1 LIFFKNLNFMLP
13 AKQGLYDP
21 EFEHDNCGA
30 GFICSLKGIK
40 TNDIIHKA
48 LDILD
53 KLEHRGAVSSDGKT
67 GDGAGILIE
76 IPHDFLSKQCDFEL
90 PKANEYAVGMVFL
103 PKKENQRSYSI
114 NVFETEIKNQGLK
127 VLGWRKVPVNPE
139 VMGIIAAQTEP
150 HIMQIFVGRGN
161 LKLSEHEF
169 NIKLFIARK
178 ISEHTILNSKLSQ
191 ASYFYLPSLSTH
203 TLIYKGLLIP
213 EDIKGYYQDLSDPLV
228 VTRLALVHQR
238 FSTNT
243 FPTWDLAQPFRYMCH
258 NGEINTFKGNFSRM
272 QAREELLESDLFG
285 PDIKKILPIILKGK
299 SDSSSMDMVVELLI
313 ATGRS
318 LPEVMMMLVPEA
330 WEKHTYMDD
339 DKKAFYK
346 YNACI
351 MEPWDGPASIP
362 FTDGKY
368 IGALLDRNGLR
379 PSRYSVTK
387 DGYVVMSSETG
398 VLDIAPENIERHG
411 RLEPGKMFLVNMDEG
426 RIIEDDEIKKE
437 ITTKRPYKKWL
448 DENILPLKEVPYT
461 GNVTPTEK
469 EDFETRMRIFGYTQE
484 DLKTII
490 TPMSTLG
497 KEAMGSM
504 GVDTPLAV
512 LSKRPQL
519 LYNYFK
525 QLFAQVTNPPLDGIR
540 EEIVTDTSLTI
551 GSEFNLFEVS
561 PQHAKKLS
569 IQNPVISNEDLDKIR
584 FIEHNDFKAVTISTL
599 YELSGRLN
607 SLEET
612 LEVMIKDLE
621 RALAKG
627 ANIIILSDRGVSPSM
642 APIPMLLATAH
653 AHHALKRLKKRTKF
667 GIIIESAEPREPHH
681 FSLLFGYGASA
692 INPYM
697 INEIIIHQ
705 ATEKIIKV
713 TAEVGIENFNKAIAK
728 GIVKVMNKIGISTLH
743 SYRGAQIFEAL
754 GLSQKLIDRF
764 FVNTATRIEGIGLY
778 EIEKEIN
785 ARHTK
790 AYIHESNLGLPLEI
804 GGDYRWRRDGEEH
817 VVNPSSIASLQ
828 QAVRQNKP
836 ESYAAFAKMI
846 NEQNEKLMTLRG
858 LFEFSSFDPIPIDQV
873 EPWTEIVK
881 RFKTGAMSLGSIS
894 QEAHENLA
902 IAMNRIG
909 GKSNS
914 GEGGEDKRR
923 FQPDKDGNWRN
934 SAIKQVASGRF
945 GVSSHYLSSAKEI
958 QIKMAQGAK
967 PGEGG
972 QLPGPKVNPYI
983 ASIRNSTPYVG
994 LISPPPH
1001 HDIYSIEDLAQLI
1014 YDLKNANRDARI
1026 NVKLVSEVGVGTI
1039 AAGVAKAKADV
1050 ILISGY
1056 DGGTGAS
1063 PLTSLKHAG
1072 LPWELGIA
1080 EAQQTLVMN
1089 DLRSRIVLECDG
1101 QMKTGRDVAIAC
1113 LLGAE
1118 EFGFSTAPLIA
1129 SGCIMMRAC
1138 HLNTCPVGIATQDPE
1153 LRKNFKGKPEHV
1165 INYMYFIAEELREI
1179 MAELGFRTIDEMV
1192 GQSQK
1197 INMKKA
1203 LLHYKAQ
1210 GIDLSKILYKPK
1222 VPSSVHERNTKEQ
1235 DHGLE
1240 NVLDF
1245 DILRQAHPALYRKE
1259 TQHLEYQIKNTN
1271 RTVGAIL
1278 SNEISKIH
1286 GADGLPKDTL
1296 SLKFKGTAGQS
1307 FGGFAT
1313 HGLYMKIEGT
1323 ANDYFGKG
1331 LSGAT
1336 LVAQVPEKAT
1346 FIPHEN
1352 VIVGNVCLYGA
1363 TAGEAYINGIAGERF
1378 CVRNSGATAVV
1389 EGIGDH
1395 GCEYMTG
1402 GVAVVLGEFGRNFAA
1417 GMSGGIA
1424 YLFSEDGEFYEKKF
1438 NLEMVELEDLQ
1449 ESDHETLQVLLQ
1461 NHLDYTKS
1469 PKAKSILEDWPESS
1483 KKFIKVMPTDYKRAL
1498 EMIADQETEKKN

>member
-1 LIFFKNLNFMLP
+1 MLP

-21 EFEHDNCGA
+21 QYEHDNCGA
-30 GFICSLKGIK
+30 GFICSLEGKK

-53 KLEHRGAVSSDGKT
+53 KLEHRGAVSADGKT

-76 IPHDFLSKQCDFEL
+76 IPHDFLVTQCNFKLPEL
-90 PKANEYAVGMVFL
+90 HQYAVGMVFL
-103 PKKENQRSYSI
+103 PKKENQRTYCMGVLEHEI
-114 NVFETEIKNQGLK
+114 NNQGLE

-139 VMGIIAAQTEP
+139 VVGAIAAQTEP
-150 HIMQIFVGRGN
+150 EIMQVFVGRGAE
-161 LKLSEHEF
+161 KYSDHEF
-169 NIKLFIARK
+169 NIKLFCARK
-178 ISEHTILNSKLSQ
+178 IAEHTVYNSKLSQ

-213 EDIKGYYQDLSDPLV
+213 EDIKGYYKDLRDPAV

-258 NGEINTFKGNFSRM
+258 NGEINTFRGNLSRM
-272 QAREELLESDLFG
+272 QAREELLENELFG
-285 PDIKKILPIILKGK
+285 PDIKKILPVILPGK
-299 SDSSSMDMVVELLI
+299 SDSASMDMVVELLL

-330 WEKHTYMDD
+330 WEKHASMEE
-339 DKKAFYK
+339 DKKAFYQ

-398 VLDIAPENIERHG
+398 VLDILPENIERHG

-426 RIIEDDEIKKE
+426 RIIEDEEIKKE
-437 ITTKRPYKKWL
+437 VISKRPYKKWL
-448 DENILPLKEVPYT
+448 NENLLPLKEIPYT
-461 GNVTPTEK
+461 GNKTPIEK

-484 DLKTII
+484 DLKTLI
-490 TPMSTLG
+490 TPMSVEG
-497 KEAMGSM
+497 KEAIGSM
-504 GVDTPLAV
+504 GTDTPLAV
-512 LSKRPQL
+512 LSDRPQL

-540 EEIVTDTSLTI
+540 EEIVTDTSLSI
-551 GSEFNLFEVS
+551 GNEYNLFDITAD
-561 PQHAKKLS
+561 HAKKLS
-569 IQNPVISNEDLDKIR
+569 IQNPVISNEDLDKIK
-584 FIEHNDFKAVTISTL
+584 FIEADDFKATTISTL
-599 YELSGRLN
+599 YEINGGLN
-607 SLEET
+607 ALEYA
-612 LEVMIKDLE
+612 LEDMIKAVEKAIDN
-621 RALAKG
+621 G
-627 ANIIILSDRGVSPSM
+627 TNIIILSDRGVSPSL
-642 APIPMLLATAH
+642 APIPMLLATSH
-653 AHHALKRLKKRTKF
+653 THHAFKRLKKRSRF

-697 INEIIIHQ
+697 VNEIIAHQ
-705 ATEKIIKV
+705 VEQGIISLDTSK
-713 TAEVGIENFNKAIAK
+713 AIDNFNKAIAK

-743 SYRGAQIFEAL
+743 SYRGAQIYEAL
-754 GLSQKLIDRF
+754 GLSKKLINRF
-764 FVNTATRIEGIGLY
+764 FSNTATRIEGIDLY

-785 ARHTK
+785 KRHTR
-790 AYIHESNLGLPLEI
+790 AYIHESKLGLPLEI
-804 GGDYRWRRDGEEH
+804 GGDYRWRRDGEAH
-817 VVNPSSIASLQ
+817 AVNPATIATLQ

-836 ESYAAFAKMI
+836 ESYEAFSKMI
-846 NEQNEKLMTLRG
+846 NDQNEKLMTLRG
-858 LFEFSSFDPIPIDQV
+858 LFEFSSFDPIPLDQV

-914 GEGGEDKRR
+914 GEGGEDIRR
-923 FQPDKDGNWRN
+923 FQPDQDGNLRN

-983 ASIRNSTPYVG
+983 ASVRNSTPYVG

-1014 YDLKNANRDARI
+1014 YDLKNANRQARI

-1080 EAQQTLVMN
+1080 EAQQTLVLN

-1165 INYMYFIAEELREI
+1165 INYMYFVAEELRGI

-1197 INMKKA
+1197 LNMKKA
-1203 LLHYKAQ
+1203 LDHYKAQ
-1210 GIDLSKILYKPK
+1210 GIDLSAILYKPE
-1222 VPSSVHERNTKEQ
+1222 VPPQVEERNTQTQ

-1245 DILRQAHPALYRKE
+1245 DILSQAHPALYRKE
-1259 TQHLEYQIKNTN
+1259 KQHLEYRIKNTN

-1286 GADGLPKDTL
+1286 GAGGLPKHTL
-1296 SLKFKGTAGQS
+1296 SLKFRGTAGQS

-1313 HGLYMKIEGT
+1313 HGLFMKVVGT
-1323 ANDYFGKG
+1323 VNDYFGKG

-1346 FIPHEN
+1346 FVPHEN
-1352 VIVGNVCLYGA
+1352 IIIGNVALYGA
-1363 TAGEAYINGIAGERF
+1363 TQGEAYINGIAGERF
-1378 CVRNSGATAVV
+1378 CVRNSGAKAVV

-1402 GVAVVLGEFGRNFAA
+1402 GVAVILGEFGRNFAA

-1424 YLFSEDGEFYEKKF
+1424 YLYSKTGSFDEKKF
-1438 NLEMVELEDLQ
+1438 NLEMVELENLQ
-1449 ESDHETLQVLLQ
+1449 ESDLKTVHELLQ
-1461 NHLDYTKS
+1461 NHVDYTNS
-1469 PKAKSILEDWPESS
+1469 PKATEILKDW
-1483 KKFIKVMPTDYKRAL
+1483 KKLNKNFIKVMPTDYKKAL
-1498 EMIADQETEKKN
+1498 ELLAKQELEKTV

>member
-1 LIFFKNLNFMLP
+1 MLP
-13 AKQGLYDP
+13 AKQGLYNP

-30 GFICSLKGIK
+30 GFICSLQGKK

-53 KLEHRGAVSSDGKT
+53 KLEHRGAVSADGKT

-76 IPHDFLSKQCDFEL
+76 IPHDFLVTNCDFEL
-90 PKANEYAVGMVFL
+90 PELHQYAVGMVFL
-103 PKKENQRSYSI
+103 PKKENQRTYSI
-114 NVFETEIKNQGLK
+114 GVFESEIKKQGLE

-139 VMGIIAAQTEP
+139 VMGSIAAQTEP
-150 HIMQIFVGRGN
+150 YIMQIFIGRGD
-161 LKLSEHEF
+161 KDLSDHEF

-178 ISEHTILNSKLSQ
+178 IAEHTILSSKLSQ

-213 EDIKGYYQDLSDPLV
+213 EDIKGYYQDLSDPAV

-258 NGEINTFKGNFSRM
+258 NGEINTFRGNLSRM
-272 QAREELLESDLFG
+272 QVREELLESDLFG
-285 PDIKKILPIILKGK
+285 SDIKKILPVILKGK
-299 SDSSSMDMVVELLI
+299 SDSSSMDMVVELLL

-330 WEKHTYMDD
+330 WEKHTAMDD
-339 DKKAFYK
+339 NKKAFYK

-426 RIIEDDEIKKE
+426 RIIEDDEIKNE
-437 ITTKRPYKKWL
+437 VTTKRPYKKWL
-448 DENILPLKEVPYT
+448 NENQLPLKEVPYT

-484 DLKTII
+484 DLKTIL
-490 TPMSTLG
+490 TPMITEG
-497 KEAMGSM
+497 KEAIGSM
-504 GVDTPLAV
+504 GIDTPLAV
-512 LSKRPQL
+512 LSERPQL

-540 EEIVTDTSLTI
+540 EEIVTDTSLSI
-551 GSEFNLFEVS
+551 GSEFNLFEIS
-561 PQHAKKLS
+561 ANHAKKLS
-569 IQNPVISNEDLDKIR
+569 IQNPVISNEDLDKIK
-584 FIEHNDFKAVTISTL
+584 FIESENFKSATISTL
-599 YELSGRLN
+599 YEISGRLN
-607 SLEET
+607 SLENA
-612 LEVMIKDLE
+612 LEEMI
-621 RALAKG
+621 LAIEKAIDHEG

-642 APIPMLLATAH
+642 APIPMLLATSH
-653 AHHALKRLKKRTKF
+653 AHHALKRIKKRSKF

-697 INEIIIHQ
+697 INEIIFNQ
-705 ATEKIIKV
+705 AKESVINIPAEK
-713 TAEVGIENFNKAIAK
+713 AIENFNKAIAK

-754 GLSQKLIDRF
+754 GLSQKVIDRF
-764 FVNTATRIEGIGLY
+764 FCNTATRIEGIGLY

-785 ARHTK
+785 SRHTK

-817 VVNPSSIASLQ
+817 VVNPSTISNLQ

-836 ESYAAFAKMI
+836 ASYAAFAKEI

-873 EPWTEIVK
+873 EPWTDIVK

-914 GEGGEDKRR
+914 GEGGEDKLR

-983 ASIRNSTPYVG
+983 ASVRNSTPYVG

-1014 YDLKNANRDARI
+1014 YDLKNANRAARI

-1165 INYMYFIAEELREI
+1165 INYMYFVAEELRQI
-1179 MAELGFRTIDEMV
+1179 MAELGFRSINEMV

-1197 INMKKA
+1197 LNMKKA
-1203 LLHYKAQ
+1203 LEHFKAQ
-1210 GIDLSKILYKPK
+1210 GIDLSNILYKPD
-1222 VPSSVHERNTKEQ
+1222 VPNTVQERNTKQQ

-1245 DILRQAHPALYRKE
+1245 DILSQAHPALYRKE
-1259 TQHLEYQIKNTN
+1259 EQHLEYRIKNTN

-1286 GADGLPKDTL
+1286 GVDGLPKNTL
-1296 SLKFKGTAGQS
+1296 SLKFNGTAGQS
-1307 FGGFAT
+1307 FGAFAT
-1313 HGLYMKIEGT
+1313 HGLFMKIVGT

-1331 LSGAT
+1331 LSGGT
-1336 LVAQVPEKAT
+1336 LVAKVPEKAT
-1346 FIPHEN
+1346 FVPHEN

-1363 TAGEAYINGIAGERF
+1363 TKGEAYINGIAGERF
-1378 CVRNSGATAVV
+1378 CVRNSGATSVV

-1402 GVAVVLGEFGRNFAA
+1402 GIAVVLGEFGRNFAA

-1424 YLFSEDGEFYEKKF
+1424 YLYSEDGTFDEKKF

-1449 ESDHETLQVLLQ
+1449 ESDRETIHKLLE
-1461 NHLDYTKS
+1461 NHIDYTKS
-1469 PKAKSILEDWPESS
+1469 PKAIEILKGWPDSS
-1483 KKFIKVMPTDYKRAL
+1483 NKFIKVMPTDYKRAL
-1498 EMIADQETEKKN
+1498 EMMANQETEKTV

>member
-1 LIFFKNLNFMLP
+1 MLP
-13 AKQGLYDP
+13 QKQGLYSP
-21 EFEHDNCGA
+21 ENEHDNCGA
-30 GFICSLKGIK
+30 GFICSLQGKK

-48 LDILD
+48 LDILV

-76 IPHDFLSKQCDFEL
+76 IPHDFFVKKCDFDL
-90 PKANEYAVGMVFL
+90 PDHHEYAVGMVFL
-103 PKKENQRSYSI
+103 PKKENQKEFCI
-114 NVFETEIKNQGLK
+114 KTFESEITRQGLSI
-127 VLGWRKVPVNPE
+127 LGWRKVPVDQSQ
-139 VMGIIAAQTEP
+139 VGAIAAQTEP
-150 HIMQIFVGRGN
+150 DVCQIFVGKGSK
-161 LKLSEHEF
+161 KLSEQEF
-169 NIKLFIARK
+169 NTKLYIARK
-178 ISEHTILNSKLSQ
+178 VAEHQIQASKLSQ
-191 ASYFYLPSLSTH
+191 ANYFYLPSFSTH
-203 TLIYKGLLIP
+203 TLIYKGLLTP
-213 EDIKGYYQDLSDPLV
+213 EDINAYYKDLNDPLV

-258 NGEINTFKGNFSRM
+258 NGEINTFRGNYSRM
-272 QAREELLESDLFG
+272 QTREELFQSEAFG
-285 PDIKKILPIILKGK
+285 EDIKKILPVVLAGK
-299 SDSSSMDMVVELLI
+299 SDSSSMDMTVELLL

-318 LPEVMMMLVPEA
+318 LPEVMMMMVPEA
-330 WEKHTYMDD
+330 WEKHLSMDD
-339 DKKAFYK
+339 DKKAFYE

-379 PSRYSVTK
+379 PSRYTVTK
-387 DGYVVMSSETG
+387 DGYVVMSSEAG
-398 VLDIAPENIERHG
+398 VLEIAPENVDHHG
-411 RLEPGKMFLVNMDEG
+411 RLEPGRMFLVNMDEG
-426 RIIEDDEIKKE
+426 RIIEDSEIKNEVVGK
-437 ITTKRPYKKWL
+437 KPYRKWL
-448 DENILPLKEVPYT
+448 DENLLELKDVPYT
-461 GNVTPTEK
+461 GNKTPVEK
-469 EDFETRMRIFGYTQE
+469 EDFETRLRLFGYTQE

-490 TPMSTLG
+490 NPMSSSA
-497 KEAMGSM
+497 KESIGSM
-504 GVDTPLAV
+504 GTDTPLAV
-512 LSKRPQL
+512 LSERPQL

-540 EEIVTDTSLTI
+540 EEIVTDTSLSI
-551 GSEFNLFEVS
+551 GSDHNIFEVV
-561 PQHAKKLS
+561 PEQCKKLR
-569 IQNPVISNEDLDKIR
+569 IQNPVISNEDLDKIKY
-584 FIEHNDFKAVTISTL
+584 IEHSDYKAVSIGTL
-599 YELSGRLN
+599 YAVEKGHN
-607 SLEET
+607 GLEA
-612 LEVMIKDLE
+612 
-621 RALAKG
+621 ALDQMVVDIEKAVDEG
-627 ANIIILSDRGVSPSM
+627 ANILILSDRGVSSEN
-642 APIPMLLATAH
+642 APIPMLLACSH
-653 AHHALKRLKKRTKF
+653 AHHGLKKLKKRSSF

-697 INEIIIHQ
+697 VNEIIAHQ
-705 ATEKIIKV
+705 VETDVIKGISVEKAIS
-713 TAEVGIENFNKAIAK
+713 NFNKAIAK

-754 GLSQKLIDRF
+754 GLNEKFIDTYF
-764 FVNTATRIEGIGLY
+764 CKTATRIEGIGLY
-778 EIEKEIN
+778 EIEKEISK
-785 ARHTK
+785 RFHR
-790 AYIHESNLGLPLEI
+790 AYSLKNTPSMALEI
-804 GGDYRWRRDGEEH
+804 GGDYRWRRDGEKH
-817 VVNPSSIASLQ
+817 MLNPASIAKLQ
-828 QAVRQNKP
+828 QAVNQNKF
-836 ESYAAFAKMI
+836 ETYEVYAKLI
-846 NEQNEKLMTLRG
+846 NEQSENLMTLRG
-858 LFEFSSFDPIPIDQV
+858 MFEFSSFDPIPIEEV

-894 QEAHENLA
+894 AEAHENLA

-914 GEGGEDKRR
+914 GEGGEDPKR
-923 FQPDKDGNWRN
+923 FQPDMDGNWKN

-983 ASIRNSTPYVG
+983 ASVRNSTPYVG

-1014 YDLKNANRDARI
+1014 YDLKNANREARI

-1118 EFGFSTAPLIA
+1118 EFGFSTAPLVA

-1165 INYMYFIAEELREI
+1165 INFMYFVALELREI
-1179 MAELGFRTIDEMV
+1179 MARLGFRTIDEMV

-1197 INMKKA
+1197 LNMNKA
-1203 LLHYKAQ
+1203 IDHYKAQ
-1210 GIDLSKILYKPK
+1210 GIDLSKILYKPE
-1222 VPSSVHERNTKEQ
+1222 VPDYVDTYNTKKQ

-1245 DILRQAHPALYRKE
+1245 KIVSKAHTAIYRKDP
-1259 TQHLEYQIKNTN
+1259 QHLEFKINNTN
-1271 RTVGAIL
+1271 RSVGAIL

-1286 GADGLPKDTL
+1286 GANGLPEDTL
-1296 SLKFKGTAGQS
+1296 SIFFKGTAGQS
-1307 FGGFAT
+1307 FGAFAT
-1313 HGLYMKIEGT
+1313 RGLFLKVIGNC
-1323 ANDYFGKG
+1323 NDYFGKG
-1331 LSGAT
+1331 LSGGK
-1336 LVAQVPEKAT
+1336 LIAQVPKEAT
-1346 FIPHEN
+1346 FKADEN
-1352 VIVGNVCLYGA
+1352 IIIGNVALYGA
-1363 TAGEAYINGIAGERF
+1363 VTGEAYINGVAGERF

-1402 GVAVVLGEFGRNFAA
+1402 GEAVVLGEFGRNFAA

-1424 YLFSEDGEFYEKKF
+1424 YLFSDDGTFDDKKF
-1438 NLEMVELEDLQ
+1438 NLEMVELEDLTEKDQ
-1449 ESDHETLQVLLQ
+1449 LRVNELLN
-1461 NHLDYTKS
+1461 NHLDYTNS
-1469 PKAKSILEDWPESS
+1469 SRAASILEDWNINK

-1498 EMIADQETEKKN
+1498 ALLEKEAEEAKID

>member
-1 LIFFKNLNFMLP
+1 
-13 AKQGLYDP
+13 
-21 EFEHDNCGA
+21 
-30 GFICSLKGIK
+30 
-40 TNDIIHKA
+40 
-48 LDILD
+48 
-53 KLEHRGAVSSDGKT
+53 
-67 GDGAGILIE
+67 
-76 IPHDFLSKQCDFEL
+76 
-90 PKANEYAVGMVFL
+90 
-103 PKKENQRSYSI
+103 
-114 NVFETEIKNQGLK
+114 
-127 VLGWRKVPVNPE
+127 
-139 VMGIIAAQTEP
+139 
-150 HIMQIFVGRGN
+150 
-161 LKLSEHEF
+161 
-169 NIKLFIARK
+169 
-178 ISEHTILNSKLSQ
+178 
-191 ASYFYLPSLSTH
+191 
-203 TLIYKGLLIP
+203 
-213 EDIKGYYQDLSDPLV
+213 
-228 VTRLALVHQR
+228 
-238 FSTNT
+238 
-243 FPTWDLAQPFRYMCH
+243 
-258 NGEINTFKGNFSRM
+258 
-272 QAREELLESDLFG
+272 
-285 PDIKKILPIILKGK
+285 
-299 SDSSSMDMVVELLI
+299 
-313 ATGRS
+313 
-318 LPEVMMMLVPEA
+318 
-330 WEKHTYMDD
+330 
-339 DKKAFYK
+339 
-346 YNACI
+346 
-351 MEPWDGPASIP
+351 
-362 FTDGKY
+362 
-368 IGALLDRNGLR
+368 
-379 PSRYSVTK
+379 
-387 DGYVVMSSETG
+387 
-398 VLDIAPENIERHG
+398 
-411 RLEPGKMFLVNMDEG
+411 MDEG
-426 RIIEDDEIKKE
+426 RIIEDEEIKKE
-437 ITTKRPYKKWL
+437 ITSKRPYQKWL
-448 DENILPLKEVPYT
+448 DENLLPLKDIPYR
-461 GNVTPTEK
+461 GNLTPTED
-469 EDFETRMRIFGYTQE
+469 EGFETRMRIFGYTQE

-490 TPMSTLG
+490 TPMSLLG
-497 KEAMGSM
+497 KEAIGSM
-504 GVDTPLAV
+504 GTDTPLAV
-512 LSKRPQL
+512 LSERPQL

-540 EEIVTDTSLTI
+540 EEIVTDTSLSV
-551 GSEFNLFEVS
+551 GKEFNLFDITPS
-561 PQHAKKLS
+561 QAKKLS
-569 IQNPVISNEDLDKIR
+569 IQNPVISNEDLDKIK
-584 FIEHNDFKAVTISTL
+584 FIEHHDFKAETISTL
-599 YELSGRLN
+599 YEVSTGLN
-607 SLEET
+607 GLENA
-612 LEVMIKDLE
+612 LEDMIKSIEKAVD
-621 RALAKG
+621 KG

-642 APIPMLLATAH
+642 APIPILLSTSH
-653 AHHALKRLKKRTKF
+653 THHAFKRLKKRSKF

-681 FSLLFGYGASA
+681 FALLFGYGASA

-697 INEIIIHQ
+697 VNEIIIHQ
-705 ATEKIIKV
+705 AQQGNISLE
-713 TAEVGIENFNKAIAK
+713 ANLAIENFNKAIAK

-743 SYRGAQIFEAL
+743 SYRGSQIFEAL
-754 GLSQKLIDRF
+754 GLSEKFINRF
-764 FVNTATRIEGIGLY
+764 FCNTATRIEGIGLY

-785 ARHTK
+785 SRHSR
-790 AYIHESNLGLPLEI
+790 AYVHESNLGLPLEI
-804 GGDYRWRRDGEEH
+804 GGDYRWRRDGEAH
-817 VVNPSSIASLQ
+817 VVNPQTIASLQ

-836 ESYAAFAKMI
+836 ESYNAFAKMI

-858 LFEFSSFDPIPIDQV
+858 LFEFSSFDPIPVDQV

-914 GEGGEDKRR
+914 GEGGEDVRR
-923 FQPDKDGNWRN
+923 FQPDQDGNWKN

-983 ASIRNSTPYVG
+983 ASVRNSTPYVG

-1014 YDLKNANRDARI
+1014 YDLKNANRDARV

-1050 ILISGY
+1050 ILISGF

-1165 INYMYFIAEELREI
+1165 INYMYFIAEELRQI
-1179 MAELGFRTIDEMV
+1179 MAELGFRTVDEMV

-1197 INMKKA
+1197 LNMKKA
-1203 LLHYKAQ
+1203 IEHYKAQ
-1210 GIDLSKILYKPK
+1210 GIDLSKILYKPE
-1222 VPSSVHERNTKEQ
+1222 VPSHVQERNTVSQ
-1235 DHGLE
+1235 DHQLE

-1245 DILRQAHPALYRKE
+1245 DILRHAHPALYRKE
-1259 TQHLEYQIKNTN
+1259 EQHLEYRIKNTN

-1286 GADGLPKDTL
+1286 GADGLPNKTL
-1296 SLKFKGTAGQS
+1296 SLKFSGTAGQS

-1313 HGLYMKIEGT
+1313 HGLYMKVVGT

-1346 FIPHEN
+1346 FVPHEN
-1352 VIVGNVCLYGA
+1352 IIIGNVALYGA
-1363 TAGEAYINGIAGERF
+1363 TQGEAYINGIAGERF
-1378 CVRNSGATAVV
+1378 CVRNSGAKAVV

-1402 GVAVVLGEFGRNFAA
+1402 GIAVVLGEFGRNFAA

-1424 YLFSEDGEFYEKKF
+1424 YLYSEDGTFDEKKF
-1438 NLEMVELEDLQ
+1438 NLEMVELEDLL
-1449 ESDHETLQVLLQ
+1449 ESDFENLQELLQ
-1461 NHLDYTKS
+1461 NHIDYTLS
-1469 PKAKSILEDWPESS
+1469 PKATKILEEWPQSA
-1483 KKFIKVMPTDYKRAL
+1483 KKFIKVMPSDYKRAL
-1498 EMIADQETEKKN
+1498 EMMAKNQTEKTI

>member
-1 LIFFKNLNFMLP
+1 MLP
-13 AKQGLYDP
+13 AKQGLYNP

-30 GFICSLKGIK
+30 GFICSLQGKK

-53 KLEHRGAVSSDGKT
+53 KLEHRGAVSADGKT

-76 IPHDFLSKQCDFEL
+76 IPHNFLVKQCDFEL
-90 PKANEYAVGMVFL
+90 PNANEYAVGMVFL
-103 PKKENQRSYSI
+103 PKKENQRSYAI
-114 NVFETEIKNQGLK
+114 GVFEKEIISQGLE

-139 VMGIIAAQTEP
+139 VMGSIAAQTEP
-150 HIMQIFVGRGN
+150 HIMQVFVGRGDP
-161 LKLSEHEF
+161 KLNDHEF

-178 ISEHTILNSKLSQ
+178 ISEDTILNSKLSQ
-191 ASYFYLPSLSTH
+191 ASYFYLPSFSTH

-258 NGEINTFKGNFSRM
+258 NGEINTFRGNFSRM
-272 QAREELLESDLFG
+272 QVREELLESDLFG

-299 SDSSSMDMVVELLI
+299 SDSSSMDMVVELLL

-330 WEKHTYMDD
+330 WEKHTYMKD

-346 YNACI
+346 YNSCI

-411 RLEPGKMFLVNMDEG
+411 RLEPGKMFLVNMDDG
-426 RIIEDDEIKKE
+426 LIIEDDEIKNE
-437 ITTKRPYKKWL
+437 VTTKRPYKKWL
-448 DENILPLKEVPYT
+448 DENLLPLKDVPYT

-484 DLKTII
+484 DLKTVIL
-490 TPMSTLG
+490 PMTNNG

-504 GVDTPLAV
+504 GIDTPLAV
-512 LSKRPQL
+512 LSERPQL

-561 PQHAKKLS
+561 AQHAKKLS

-584 FIEHNDFKAVTISTL
+584 FLEHKDFRAKTISTI

-607 SLEET
+607 SLEEA
-612 LEVMIKDLE
+612 LEEMIKGIE
-621 RALAKG
+621 KALQSG
-627 ANIIILSDRGVSPSM
+627 ANIIILSDRGVSPLM

-653 AHHALKRLKKRTKF
+653 AHHALKRLKKRSKF

-705 ATEKIIKV
+705 AAKGIIKV
-713 TAEVGIENFNKAIAK
+713 TAEVGIENFNKAIEK

-785 ARHTK
+785 LRHTK

-828 QAVRQNKP
+828 QAVRQNNP

-873 EPWTEIVK
+873 EPWTDIVK

-923 FQPDKDGNWRN
+923 FQPDKDGNWKN

-983 ASIRNSTPYVG
+983 ASVRNSTPYVG

-1165 INYMYFIAEELREI
+1165 INYMYFIAEELRGI

-1203 LLHYKAQ
+1203 LGHYKAQ
-1210 GIDLSKILYKPK
+1210 GIDLSNILYKPE
-1222 VPSSVHERNTKEQ
+1222 VPSLVKERNTKKQ

-1259 TQHLEYQIKNTN
+1259 TQHLEFRIKNTN

-1286 GADGLPKDTL
+1286 GAEGLPKNTL
-1296 SLKFKGTAGQS
+1296 SLRFNGTAGQS

-1313 HGLYMKIEGT
+1313 HGLYMKVEGT

-1336 LVAQVPEKAT
+1336 IVAKVPEKAT

-1402 GVAVVLGEFGRNFAA
+1402 GIAVVLGDFGRNFAA
-1417 GMSGGIA
+1417 GMSGGVA
-1424 YLFSEDGEFYEKKF
+1424 YLYNEKSAFDQKKF
-1438 NLEMVELEDLQ
+1438 NLEMIELEDLG
-1449 ESDHETLQVLLQ
+1449 EDDLETLLGLLQ

-1469 PKAKSILEDWPESS
+1469 SQASYILSDWPKSS

-1498 EMIADQETEKKN
+1498 EMMANQESEKTL